1 VEAALARRARAPSTD
16 IEDDHGD
23 REQSNTLRLEDLL
36 ARSQVPRHDEVPGVL
51 ARWRRVIEEAPREAR
66 REQERDEMTDE
77 DKRPW
82 KKRFVPA
89 ERWVLPAKRGVSD
102 DDRDDR
108 EPKERD
114 EGTQRADAAPPARS
128 RVIVQA
134 GFGLCVSFVLAA
146 CGARDNRP
154 QHVGPPLGDTHVS
167 QGPSD
172 PTVPP
177 PDAADYETPSP
188 GYEITP
194 PRGPSPSEPSPSA
207 EPAPQPAPQPGVFS
221 PPPPPSGP
229 PDVSQPEI
237 PKP

>member
-1 VEAALARRARAPSTD
+1 M
-16 IEDDHGD
+16 
-23 REQSNTLRLEDLL
+23 EDLL
-36 ARSQVPRHDEVPGVL
+36 ARSQVPRSALSGVL
-51 ARWRRVIEEAPREAR
+51 AWRSHVIEKAPREAR
-66 REQERDEMTDE
+66 REEEGQMTDEHDE

-89 ERWVLPAKRGVSD
+89 ERWVLPAKRPSSRDAEQSD
-102 DDRDDR
+102 AKDDTA
-108 EPKERD
+108 K
-114 EGTQRADAAPPARS
+114 QRALANER
-128 RVIVQA
+128 IVLPVERPTLA
-134 GFGLCVSFVLAA
+134 GRGRIVLQTGLGLCVSFVLAA

-167 QGPSD
+167 QAPSD

-194 PRGPSPSEPSPSA
+194 PQGPAPNVPAPSSQ
-207 EPAPQPAPQPGVFS
+207 EPAPQPAPEPGVFS
-221 PPPPPSGP
+221 PPPPPTGP
-229 PDVSQPEI
+229 ADVPQPEI